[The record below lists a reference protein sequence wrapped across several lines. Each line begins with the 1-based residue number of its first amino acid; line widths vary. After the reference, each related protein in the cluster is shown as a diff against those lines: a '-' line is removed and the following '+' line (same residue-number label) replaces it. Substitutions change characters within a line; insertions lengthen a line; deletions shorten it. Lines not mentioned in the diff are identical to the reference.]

1 MFTRKTLTAV
11 TLGIGL
17 GCVALSAF
25 AAKSKDIDPPAGAWT
40 AGDYPST
47 SGDFIGISGV
57 PGQDDQKNGPRE
69 YRVHVPKGYNKLN
82 PTPLIVCLPGLD
94 ETVDMFCVNGTK
106 TGTVSGKLDNGN
118 GDGIYDLSD
127 KNGYV
132 LVMAEGLHHSWN
144 GGNCCGAA
152 VRGKGVDDVAL
163 IRAIYAV
170 VQQHVN
176 VDTKRTYAVGFS
188 NGAFMADRLACE
200 ASDIF
205 VAVFEGSGG
214 IRTTPMSACKPAKNV
229 AVLGSHGIGGKD
241 YYVPYQGDADSMA
254 QFASANGCSSHTVPA
269 TRPQSVGDGTH
280 DGDVT
285 CITYTGCPS
294 NTEVTFCSIQNGGH
308 CWYGSP
314 SCGTGYGTLA
324 AGISLGKGVNT
335 FNIIDTDEVWPFLS
349 KYHR

>member
-1 MFTRKTLTAV
+1 MVTRKILMTVA
-11 TLGIGL
+11 LGIGL
-17 GCVALSAF
+17 GGAALSAL
-25 AAKSKDIDPPAGAWT
+25 AADIDPPAGDWT

-57 PGQDDQKNGPRE
+57 PGQNDKKNGPRE
-69 YRVHVPKGYNKLN
+69 YRVHVPKGYNKLK
-82 PTPLIVCLPGLD
+82 PTPVVVCLPGLGED
-94 ETVDMFCVNGTK
+94 VDAFCVNGSK
-106 TGTVSGKLDNGN
+106 TGTVTSSSDNGN
-118 GDGIYDLSD
+118 GPGIYDLSD
-127 KNGYV
+127 TDGYV
-132 LVMAEGLHHSWN
+132 LVMAEGLNHSWN
-144 GGNCCGAA
+144 GGNCCGTAA
-152 VRGKGVDDVAL
+152 LQGVDDVAL

-188 NGAFMADRLACE
+188 NGGFMVDRLACE

-205 VAVFEGSGG
+205 AAVFEGSGG
-214 IRTTPMSACKPAKNV
+214 IRTKPMSACKPQNSV
-229 AVLGSHGIGGKD
+229 AVLGTHGQGGKD
-241 YYVPYQGDADSMA
+241 RFVPYQGDANSMD
-254 QFASANGCSSHTVPA
+254 QFASANGCSNRTVPA

-308 CWYGSP
+308 CWYGSA
-314 SCGTGYGTLA
+314 SCGTGGGTA
-324 AGISLGKGVNT
+324 TAGIALGRGINT
-335 FNIIDTDEVWPFLS
+335 YNIIDTDEMWPFFS